1 MLVIHIEAQKKLQIV
16 EQAVIQISMNIE
28 TQIMYQYQIKKKN
41 REDSRRIWI
50 NWYIFLLKLQLF
62 YIFKEGV
69 FMKKFL

>member
-50 NWYIFLLKLQLF
+50 
-62 YIFKEGV
+62 E
-69 FMKKFL
+69 